1 MLNFFILN
9 DNNVKLNVMS
19 HKLDNPS
26 AILIHLHGLHG
37 HFQYIFNCVDNF
49 KNRISY
55 LEKANILSYALE
67 FRGHGKSSGK
77 KGFVDNINDLVRDV
91 RRLIEYI
98 ICLHPN
104 IPIYLLAESM
114 GGAVA
119 VKTSIFV
126 KEIKG
131 VILLAPMFDIS
142 KKTKPTKLVMDF
154 AIYLSKYFP
163 HLRLVKKNKL
173 NPYQYLEYKEKYQN
187 NDYTIKGKVNL
198 GTLKQCY
205 DICLWIKHYK
215 KLFHKE
221 LLIIH
226 SSNDDVTCLK
236 ESINFFTECMSE
248 DKDIFVLDKSGHCV
262 LVPKEE
268 YDIIP
273 DGLISKITNWINS
286 RI

>member
-9 DNNVKLNVMS
+9 DNDVKLNIIS

-37 HFQYIFNCVDNF
+37 HFQHIFDCVDDF
-49 KNRISY
+49 ENRIKY
-55 LEKANILSYALE
+55 LKKANILSYALE

-77 KGFVDNINDLVRDV
+77 KGFVENIDNLVSDIK
-91 RRLIEYI
+91 RLIEYI
-98 ICLHPN
+98 LCLHQGVS
-104 IPIYLLAESM
+104 IYLLAESM
-114 GGAVA
+114 GGAIA
-119 VKTSIFV
+119 VKTSIYI

-142 KKTKPTKLVMDF
+142 KKSKPKKIILDLG
-154 AIYLSKYFP
+154 IYLAKYFP
-163 HLRLVKKNKL
+163 NLKL
-173 NPYQYLEYKEKYQN
+173 IKRNNINSYQYLEYKEKYDKN
-187 NDYTIKGKVNL
+187 EYTYKDNICI

-205 DICLWIKHYK
+205 DLCNWIKHYK

-226 SSNDDVTCLK
+226 STNDDVTCIE
-236 ESINFFTECMSE
+236 ESINFFKSCSSN
-248 DKDIFVLDKSGHCV
+248 DKDIFILNDSGHCV
-262 LVPKEE
+262 LVPQNKN
-268 YDIIP
+268 DFIP
-273 DGLISKITNWINS
+273 DGLISKVTNWINK